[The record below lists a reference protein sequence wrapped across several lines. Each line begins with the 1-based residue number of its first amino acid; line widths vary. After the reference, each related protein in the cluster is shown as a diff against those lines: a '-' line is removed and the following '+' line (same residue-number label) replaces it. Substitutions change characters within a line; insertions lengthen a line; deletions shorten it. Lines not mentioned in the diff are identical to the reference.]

1 MIRLIVDDYHNGIW
15 NMACDLA
22 IANNVGNKKS
32 PTTIRLYG
40 WSSPT
45 LSLGKHQ
52 KTNNINFE
60 YLKEKNIEV
69 VKRPTGGRAVL
80 HDDEITYSFSASSKN
95 IKLPSTVLGSYKI
108 ISKALIESLNL
119 LNISCDVESKKKNTL
134 SKDICYDASSMYEV
148 TIKGKKFIGSAQ
160 YRNEKFILQHGSIPQ
175 KFNYIDYVN
184 SFNLKNKEKMIEHL
198 KNNVIDIYTVLNKKI
213 SLKELE
219 ETFKVGFEKIFEEE
233 IVLDTLSNEEV
244 NMIDDYCQKYE
255 KII

>member
-1 MIRLIVDDYHNGIW
+1 MIRLILDTHHKGSW

-22 IANNVGNKKS
+22 IASYVGNKKAS
-32 PTTIRLYG
+32 TTVRLYG

-60 YLKEKNIEV
+60 YLKEKGIKIV
-69 VKRPTGGRAVL
+69 RRPTGGRAVL
-80 HDDEITYSFSASSKN
+80 HDDEITYSFSSSAKN
-95 IKLPSTVLGSYKI
+95 TKLPSTVLGSYKV
-108 ISKALIESLNL
+108 ISTALIESLKL

-160 YRNEKFILQHGSIPQ
+160 YRNEKFVLQHGSIPQ

-198 KNNVIDIYTVLNKKI
+198 KKSVIDIYTVLNKKL
-213 SLKELE
+213 SFEEVKEA
-219 ETFKVGFEKIFEEE
+219 FKVGFEKIFEEE
-233 IVLDTLSNEEV
+233 VILDTLSDEEL
-244 NMIDDYCQKYE
+244 
-255 KII
+255 KIIDEYYKTYEII